1 MEKNY
6 KLQRYGLRLY
16 FAPGDCA
23 NYFEVLL
30 VSFGHYK
37 IDVLTQSEEM
47 ANTKNLGET
56 WSRKEADKKPKHG
69 QLKDTKA
76 NVAETNS
83 TCSRKTPYFRKF
95 LSLKP

>member
-1 MEKNY
+1 MVCVI
-6 KLQRYGLRLY
+6 Y
-16 FAPGDCA
+16 FASGDCA
-23 NYFEVLL
+23 NYCEVLL

-37 IDVLTQSEEM
+37 IDALTQSEKM

-56 WSRKEADKKPKHG
+56 WSRKEADKKPKYG

-76 NVAETNS
+76 KVAETNS
-83 TCSRKTPYFRKF
+83 MCSRKTPYFRKF